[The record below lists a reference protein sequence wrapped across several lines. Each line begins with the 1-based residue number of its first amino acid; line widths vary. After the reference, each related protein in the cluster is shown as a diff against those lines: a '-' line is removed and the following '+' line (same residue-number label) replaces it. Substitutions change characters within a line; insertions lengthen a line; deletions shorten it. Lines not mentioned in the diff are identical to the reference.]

1 MEYTAEPIYI
11 CIHKGIDMD
20 KQIDDKY
27 LHITESKFCPY
38 CNVEH
43 ECYIVYGNDILI
55 DNNKDSP
62 TYYKIYSKPVAAVVC
77 TKNGEKRY
85 FQNMDTQE
93 YSNRNPMYEITNNT
107 MRSIISNILV
117 NEEEFEST
125 MDNKKNKSTTINDD
139 DNTISYEDE
148 VKDIKERIN
157 SIPSSISVGEISDR
171 YHTFN
176 ELYHHR
182 ALLFASLCMTTF
194 RDKAWKSLLHDDP
207 ENNPM
212 YNGMFIVGVDTP
224 SGQATYHYDIYP
236 YWNIFKVKE
245 VETAPKFDG
254 HTPNDAIDRLY
265 KYAMKIAEES
275 SVTINIKDGPYG
287 YSNIVPCADYG
298 KTGGVPNFN
307 TYYTG
312 STITD

>member
-1 MEYTAEPIYI
+1 MGDQV
-11 CIHKGIDMD
+11 IHHSDPLYARLFTGIDKSEDLSNISNIHSTYTYCPHCKTAHDCYCIMGTD
-20 KQIDDKY
+20 IYVDINEY
-27 LHITESKFCPY
+27 SIT
-38 CNVEH
+38 H
-43 ECYIVYGNDILI
+43 
-55 DNNKDSP
+55 NKLFA
-62 TYYKIYSKPVAAVVC
+62 KPVMQMVC
-77 TKNGEKRY
+77 TKNDHPIY
-85 FQNMDTQE
+85 FTNEDTMTYE
-93 YSNRNPMYEITNNT
+93 INNEMYEID
-107 MRSIISNILV
+107 MDYVKDFIERKKPIM
-117 NEEEFEST
+117 NEE
-125 MDNKKNKSTTINDD
+125 NKTID
-139 DNTISYEDE
+139 YEDE
-148 VKDIKERIN
+148 IKDIKERIN

-224 SGQATYHYDIYP
+224 FGQATYHYDIYP

-275 SVTINIKDGPYG
+275 SITINIKDGPYG
-287 YSNIVPCADYG
+287 YNNVAPCADYG